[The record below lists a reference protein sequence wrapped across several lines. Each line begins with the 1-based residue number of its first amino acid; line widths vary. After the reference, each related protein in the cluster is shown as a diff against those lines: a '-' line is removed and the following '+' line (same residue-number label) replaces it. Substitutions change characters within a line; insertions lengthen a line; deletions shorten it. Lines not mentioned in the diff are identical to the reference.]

1 MTAKEVKQWLGRA
14 RNIDH
19 EIDNLIRE
27 KQRTKDRLTK
37 ITQSYESDGAQM
49 TKDPHKFDRL
59 AELEN
64 EIDQQIDELVEA
76 KREIIAVIKQMP
88 DRRERMVLLSYYI
101 GGKTWEQTAVNMN
114 YSFQAVMRTRKKAI
128 MEVEKILNGRIE
140 SI

>member
-1 MTAKEVKQWLGRA
+1 MTAKQWLGRA

-64 EIDQQIDELVEA
+64 EIDQQVDELVET
-76 KREIIAVIKQMP
+76 KREIMAVIKQLP
-88 DRRERMVLLSYYI
+88 DRRQRLVLMSYYI
-101 GGKTWEQTAVNMN
+101 DGKTWEQTAVDLH
-114 YSFQAVMRTRKKAI
+114 YSYMHVMRLHGYALKD
-128 MEVEKILNGRIE
+128 VENITGKML
-140 SI
+140 

>member
-1 MTAKEVKQWLGRA
+1 MTAKQWLGRA

-64 EIDQQIDELVEA
+64 EIDQQVDELVET
-76 KREIIAVIKQMP
+76 KREIIAVIKQLP
-88 DRRERMVLLSYYI
+88 DRRQRLVLMSYYI
-101 GGKTWEQTAVNMN
+101 GGKTWEQTAVDLH
-114 YSFQAVMRTRKKAI
+114 YSYMHVMRLHGYALKD
-128 MEVEKILNGRIE
+128 VENITGKML
-140 SI
+140 

>member
-1 MTAKEVKQWLGRA
+1 MTAKQWLGRA

-27 KQRTKDRLTK
+27 KQRAKDRLTK

-64 EIDQQIDELVEA
+64 EIDQQVDELVET
-76 KREIIAVIKQMP
+76 KREIIAVIQRLKNRPQ
-88 DRRERMVLLSYYI
+88 RMALQDYYI
-101 GGKTWEQTAVNMN
+101 AMMTWEETAVDLH
-114 YSFQAVMRTRKKAI
+114 YSFQGVMQLRKRAI
-128 MEVEKILNGRIE
+128 AEVEKIINP
-140 SI
+140 

>member
-1 MTAKEVKQWLGRA
+1 MTAKQWLGRA

-27 KQRTKDRLTK
+27 KQRAKDRLTK

-64 EIDQQIDELVEA
+64 EIDQQVDELIET
-76 KREIIAVIKQMP
+76 KREIMAVIKQLP
-88 DRRERMVLLSYYI
+88 DRRQRLVLMSYYI
-101 GGKTWEQTAVNMN
+101 DGKTWEQTAVDLH
-114 YSFQAVMRTRKKAI
+114 YSYMHVMRLHGYALKD
-128 MEVEKILNGRIE
+128 VENITGKML
-140 SI
+140 

>member
-1 MTAKEVKQWLGRA
+1 MTAKQWLGRA

-27 KQRTKDRLTK
+27 KQRAKDRLTK

-64 EIDQQIDELVEA
+64 EIDQQVDELVET
-76 KREIIAVIKQMP
+76 KREIMAVIQRLKNRPQ
-88 DRRERMVLLSYYI
+88 RMALQDYYI
-101 GGKTWEQTAVNMN
+101 AMMTWEETAVDLH
-114 YSFQAVMRTRKKAI
+114 YSFQGVMQLRKRAI
-128 MEVEKILNGRIE
+128 AEVEKIINP
-140 SI
+140 

>member
-1 MTAKEVKQWLGRA
+1 MTAKQWLGRA

-27 KQRTKDRLTK
+27 KQRAKDRLTK

-64 EIDQQIDELVEA
+64 EIDQQVDELVET
-76 KREIIAVIKQMP
+76 KREIMAVIKQLP
-88 DRRERMVLLSYYI
+88 DRRQRLVLMSYYI
-101 GGKTWEQTAVNMN
+101 DGKTWEQTAVDLH
-114 YSFQAVMRTRKKAI
+114 YSYMHVMRLHGYALKD
-128 MEVEKILNGRIE
+128 VENITGKML
-140 SI
+140 

>member
-1 MTAKEVKQWLGRA
+1 MTAKQWLGRA

-27 KQRTKDRLTK
+27 KQRAKDRLTK

-64 EIDQQIDELVEA
+64 EIDQQVDELVET
-76 KREIIAVIKQMP
+76 KREIMAVIKQLKNRP
-88 DRRERMVLLSYYI
+88 QRMALQDYYI
-101 GGKTWEQTAVNMN
+101 AMMTWEETAVDLH
-114 YSFQAVMRTRKKAI
+114 YSFQGVMQLRKRAI
-128 MEVEKILNGRIE
+128 AEVEKLINP
-140 SI
+140 

>member
-1 MTAKEVKQWLGRA
+1 MTAKQWLSRA
-14 RNIDH
+14 RNIDR

-37 ITQSYESDGAQM
+37 ITQSYASDGAQM

-64 EIDQQIDELVEA
+64 EIDQQVDALVET
-76 KREIIAVIKQMP
+76 KREIMAVIKQLKSRP
-88 DRRERMVLLSYYI
+88 QRMALHDYYI
-101 GGKTWEQTAVNMN
+101 SMMTWEETAVDLH
-114 YSFQAVMRTRKKAI
+114 YSFQGVMQLRKRAI
-128 MEVEKILNGRIE
+128 AEVEKILNGRIE

>member
-1 MTAKEVKQWLGRA
+1 MTAKQWLGRA

-64 EIDQQIDELVEA
+64 EIDQQVDELVET
-76 KREIIAVIKQMP
+76 KREIMAVIKQLP
-88 DRRERMVLLSYYI
+88 DRRQRLVLMSYYI
-101 GGKTWEQTAVNMN
+101 DGKTWEQTAVDLH
-114 YSFQAVMRTRKKAI
+114 YSYMHVMRLHGYALKE
-128 MEVEKILNGRIE
+128 MESVAGLYGPK
-140 SI
+140 

>member
-1 MTAKEVKQWLGRA
+1 MTAKQWLGRA

-27 KQRTKDRLTK
+27 KQRAKDRLTK

-64 EIDQQIDELVEA
+64 EIDQQVDELVET
-76 KREIIAVIKQMP
+76 KREIMAVIKRLKNRPQ
-88 DRRERMVLLSYYI
+88 RMALQDYYI
-101 GGKTWEQTAVNMN
+101 AMMTWEETAVDLH
-114 YSFQAVMRTRKKAI
+114 YSFQGVMQLRKRAI
-128 MEVEKILNGRIE
+128 AEVEKLINP
-140 SI
+140 

>member
-1 MTAKEVKQWLGRA
+1 MTAKQWLGRA
-14 RNIDH
+14 RNIDR

-64 EIDQQIDELVEA
+64 EIDQQVDELVET
-76 KREIIAVIKQMP
+76 KREIIAVIQRLKNRPQ
-88 DRRERMVLLSYYI
+88 RMALQDYYI
-101 GGKTWEQTAVNMN
+101 AMMTWEETAVDLH
-114 YSFQAVMRTRKKAI
+114 YSFQGVMQLRKRAI
-128 MEVEKILNGRIE
+128 AEVEKLINP
-140 SI
+140 

>member
-1 MTAKEVKQWLGRA
+1 MTAKQWLGRA

-27 KQRTKDRLTK
+27 KQRAKDRLTK

-64 EIDQQIDELVEA
+64 EIDQQVDELVET
-76 KREIIAVIKQMP
+76 KREIISVIQRLKNRPQ
-88 DRRERMVLLSYYI
+88 RMALQDYYI
-101 GGKTWEQTAVNMN
+101 AMMTWEETAVDLH
-114 YSFQAVMRTRKKAI
+114 YSFQGVMQLRKRAI
-128 MEVEKILNGRIE
+128 AEVEKLINP
-140 SI
+140 